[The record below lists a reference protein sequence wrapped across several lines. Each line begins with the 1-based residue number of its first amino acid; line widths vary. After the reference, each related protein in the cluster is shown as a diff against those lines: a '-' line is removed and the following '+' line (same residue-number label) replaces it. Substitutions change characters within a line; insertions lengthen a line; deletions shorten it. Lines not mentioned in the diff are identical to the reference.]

1 MIPNN
6 ARRLLINTGKV
17 LPFTLCFILLIHYAE
32 VIIAVILNSYT
43 IYNETVVVYTP
54 ISFKMAKIF
63 KYNALIV
70 SLTLIISLAIE
81 ACKWNLY
88 SCMYLAVNLIERNYL
103 VFEVTLE
110 TILIISVLNVF
121 ISAFLVY
128 KGCRIFLK
136 TIK

>member
-17 LPFTLCFILLIHYAE
+17 LPFTLCFVLLIHYAE
-32 VIIAVILNSYT
+32 VIIAVISNSYT

-54 ISFKMAKIF
+54 ISFKMAKVF
-63 KYNALIV
+63 KYNALV
-70 SLTLIISLAIE
+70 VFLTLIISLAIE

-88 SCMYLAVNLIERNYL
+88 SCIYLAVNLIERNYL

-110 TILIISVLNVF
+110 TILIISVLNVL

-128 KGCRIFLK
+128 KGCGIFLK

>member
-17 LPFTLCFILLIHYAE
+17 LPFTLCFVLLIHYAE
-32 VIIAVILNSYT
+32 VIIAVISNSYT

-54 ISFKMAKIF
+54 ISFKIAKVF

-88 SCMYLAVNLIERNYL
+88 SCIYLAVNLIERNYL

-110 TILIISVLNVF
+110 TILIISVLNVL

-128 KGCRIFLK
+128 KGCCIF
-136 TIK
+136 IKKC

>member
-17 LPFTLCFILLIHYAE
+17 LPFTLCFVLLIHYTE
-32 VIIAVILNSYT
+32 VIIATITCSYVTYEEFIVI
-43 IYNETVVVYTP
+43 YTP
-54 ISFKMAKIF
+54 ISFKIAKLLRYDIIIVVF
-63 KYNALIV
+63 TLIV
-70 SLTLIISLAIE
+70 SLAIE

-110 TILIISVLNVF
+110 TILVISVLNVL

-128 KGCRIFLK
+128 KGCSIFLK

>member
-6 ARRLLINTGKV
+6 ARRLLINIGKV
-17 LPFTLCFILLIHYAE
+17 LPFTLCFVLLIHYAE
-32 VIIAVILNSYT
+32 VIIAVISNSYT

-54 ISFKMAKIF
+54 ISFKIAKVF

-88 SCMYLAVNLIERNYL
+88 SCIYLAVNLIERNYL

-110 TILIISVLNVF
+110 TILIISVLNIL

-128 KGCRIFLK
+128 KGCCIFVK
-136 TIK
+136 KC

>member
-17 LPFTLCFILLIHYAE
+17 LPFTLCFVLLIHYAE
-32 VIIAVILNSYT
+32 VIIAVISSSYT

-54 ISFKMAKIF
+54 ISFKIAKVF

-88 SCMYLAVNLIERNYL
+88 SCIYLAVNLIERNYL

-110 TILIISVLNVF
+110 TILVISVLNVL

-128 KGCRIFLK
+128 KGCCIF
-136 TIK
+136 IKKC